1 MARVIILCESPP
13 GQGKCLVRGA
23 YTQRKKV
30 WAAIEQS
37 VGGLQSTHAL
47 ADDITGKEF
56 PAKYP
61 KLCDLLRR
69 NGRALLLEP
78 GSTYREPGESAR
90 RFLLVEGEL
99 NKLRDWDLDDEGRP
113 RPCPL
118 GGAEDGEAAKEVTP
132 TKAPAA
138 PADAGGADVG
148 AQAGPAAEV
157 R

>member
-30 WAAIEQS
+30 WAAVEQT
-37 VGGLQSTHAL
+37 VGGLQSTHTL

-69 NGRALLLEP
+69 NGRAL
-78 GSTYREPGESAR
+78 
-90 RFLLVEGEL
+90 
-99 NKLRDWDLDDEGRP
+99 
-113 RPCPL
+113 
-118 GGAEDGEAAKEVTP
+118 
-132 TKAPAA
+132 TK
-138 PADAGGADVG
+138 
-148 AQAGPAAEV
+148 
-157 R
+157 RTSM